1 MPNVEISNSLK
12 YWNNLHADYNRNDIK
27 TDDWLEKFDDIILS
41 CTSPILDL
49 GCGSG
54 NDTLYLINKGKKVI
68 SCDQS
73 INAIENIKKNFPEIY
88 DTKCFNMLDGMPFN
102 DNSFELII
110 ADLCLHYFRE
120 KDTLRILNELRRILV
135 IGGHL
140 IFRINS
146 INDVNH
152 GAGKGKE
159 IEHHLYETDD
169 KRLKRFFDEED
180 IRNFFKNFQID
191 YLNEE
196 IMTRYKLEKRLYRGC
211 VSKK

>member
-1 MPNVEISNSLK
+1 MFNREINNSFK
-12 YWNNLHADYNRNDIK
+12 YWNNLHKEYNRNDIK
-27 TDDWLEKFDDIILS
+27 IDDWLVDFNSIILS
-41 CTSPILDL
+41 SNTPILDL

-73 INAIENIKKNFPEIY
+73 INAINNIKRNFPEVY
-88 DTKCFNMLDGMPFN
+88 GTKCFNMLHGMPFD
-102 DNSFELII
+102 DNSFEIII
-110 ADLCLHYFRE
+110 ADLCLHYFRK
-120 KDTLRILNELRRILV
+120 KDTLKILNEIKRIL
-135 IGGHL
+135 ISGGHL
-140 IFRINS
+140 IFRVNS

-152 GAGKGKE
+152 GAGQGKE

-169 KRLKRFFDEED
+169 KRLKRFFNEED
-180 IRNFFKNFQID
+180 IRYFFRDFNIE

-196 IMTRYKLEKRLYRGC
+196 IMTRYKHEKRLYRGC

>member
-27 TDDWLEKFDDIILS
+27 IDDWLEKFDDIILS

-102 DNSFELII
+102 DNSYELII

-120 KDTLRILNELRRILV
+120 KDTLRILNELRRVLV

-169 KRLKRFFDEED
+169 KRLKRFFDEKD

>member
-27 TDDWLEKFDDIILS
+27 IDDWLEKFDDIILS

-120 KDTLRILNELRRILV
+120 KDTLRILNELRRVLV

-169 KRLKRFFDEED
+169 KRLKRFFDEKD